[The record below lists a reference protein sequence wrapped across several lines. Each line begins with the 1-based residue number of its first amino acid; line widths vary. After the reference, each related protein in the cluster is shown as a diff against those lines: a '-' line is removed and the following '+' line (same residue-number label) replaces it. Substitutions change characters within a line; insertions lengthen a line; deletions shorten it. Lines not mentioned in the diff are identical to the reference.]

1 MDDPVSRRRII
12 LYYPSRAHATLSVTG
27 TGCALHCKHCGGKYL
42 ENMLDASTPDRFR
55 AVICRLKKR
64 GVKGVLLSG
73 GCSPDGEVRF
83 SHLMEDIRELTRTG
97 EFMVNVHTGFIGAEG
112 ARELHDM
119 GIRNIC
125 IDVAGSRE
133 TIWNVYKLDV
143 KDPGKALDVLSEQG
157 FTDIIP
163 HITVGL
169 EGGKPGHETAALE
182 LIETRLG
189 EVKKIVFLSLIPTDG
204 TFYHNVEPVGVQEIA
219 GVIGKARGMFPGT
232 ELILGCMKP
241 HYSAGEILE
250 MVDAGIDGIVNPSEK
265 VRGELE
271 GRVGEGGGV
280 FGVVVEESSCCSF

>member
-1 MDDPVSRRRII
+1 
-12 LYYPSRAHATLSVTG
+12 
-27 TGCALHCKHCGGKYL
+27 
-42 ENMLDASTPDRFR
+42 MLDVSTPDRFR

-64 GVKGVLLSG
+64 GIKGVLLSG
-73 GCSPDGEVRF
+73 GCSPGGEIGF

-97 EFMVNVHTGFIGAEG
+97 EFMVNVHTGFIGEEG
-112 ARELHDM
+112 AGELYDM

-125 IDVAGSRE
+125 IDVVGSRE
-133 TIWNVYKLDV
+133 TIRNVYGLDV

-169 EGGKPGHETAALE
+169 EGGKTGHETAALE
-182 LIETRLG
+182 LIEARLS
-189 EVKKIVFLSLIPTDG
+189 EVKKIVFLSLIPTEG
-204 TFYHNVEPVGVQEIA
+204 TVYHDIEPVGVKEMA

-250 MVDAGIDGIVNPSEK
+250 MVDAGIDGVVNPSEK
-265 VRGELE
+265 VRAELE
-271 GRVGEGGGV
+271 GMVGEGAIGK
-280 FGVVVEESSCCSF
+280 VVEESFCCSF